1 MIQADTNLR
10 EVDRMNND
18 EQEIRNLIGTWLRA
32 TREGDVDTVLSLM
45 TPDVVFLVPHQPPM
59 VGRDTFAEAL
69 RAVLGKNTIETS
81 SNIDEIA
88 VFGDI
93 AYCRTRLDIT
103 VRSAHEGTPMLR
115 TGHTLSIL
123 RRCDDGKW
131 RLARD
136 ANLVVPA

>member
-1 MIQADTNLR
+1 MTK
-10 EVDRMNND
+10 D
-18 EQEIRNLIGTWLRA
+18 EQEIRNLIETWLRA

-45 TPDVVFLVPHQPPM
+45 TPDVVFLVPGQPPM
-59 VGRDTFAEAL
+59 VGRDTFADAL
-69 RAVLGKNTIETS
+69 RAVLGKNTIETRS
-81 SNIDEIA
+81 DIDEIA

-93 AYCRTRLDIT
+93 AYCHTRLNVT
-103 VRSAHEGTPMLR
+103 VRSVHEGTPMLS

-123 RRCDDGKW
+123 RRCEDGKW